1 MTKEDGGF
9 VVVQK
14 RETRKKRGVF
24 ALKSIV
30 FLCLMGIMIGGV
42 NRTLTLKYR
51 HNVTNPLTETY
62 KGFYRMK
69 PGTVDVLILGSS
81 QAASGI
87 NLWGKKL

>member
-30 FLCLMGIMIGGV
+30 FYG
-42 NRTLTLKYR
+42 NY
-51 HNVTNPLTETY
+51 
-62 KGFYRMK
+62 
-69 PGTVDVLILGSS
+69 DW
-81 QAASGI
+81 
-87 NLWGKKL
+87 WGEPDSYPKIPA